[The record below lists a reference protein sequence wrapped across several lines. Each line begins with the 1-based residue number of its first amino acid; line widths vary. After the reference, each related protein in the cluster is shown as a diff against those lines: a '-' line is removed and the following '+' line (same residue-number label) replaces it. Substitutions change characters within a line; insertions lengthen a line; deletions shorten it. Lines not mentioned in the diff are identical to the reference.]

1 MNRFDTPW
9 SAGEVLLL
17 TRLWA
22 DGARA
27 SEIAAERKNTTGTR
41 RSRVAVLG
49 KAHRLALPPR
59 KQPIAPVRRTR
70 SGKDYRRLLTH
81 PNEDWLTWKE

>member
-17 TRLWA
+17 TKLWA
-22 DGARA
+22 DGASA
-27 SEIAAERKNTTGTR
+27 SEIAAEMKNTTGTR
-41 RSRVAVLG
+41 RSRDAVLG

-81 PNEDWLTWKE
+81 PNEDWVTWKE